1 MAFNKDMKKEVMNIK
16 YFNFPNNIIEV
27 FWYEEGEND
36 VKPWQFIGKVKYKNK
51 FKYIYYIAD
60 TDYTGFD
67 CVNSDM
73 KLYVSHSLNRLL
85 RKVVPIDLIKKHK
98 ELQNLKDSIF

>member
-1 MAFNKDMKKEVMNIK
+1 
-16 YFNFPNNIIEV
+16 
-27 FWYEEGEND
+27 
-36 VKPWQFIGKVKYKNK
+36 
-51 FKYIYYIAD
+51 
-60 TDYTGFD
+60 
-67 CVNSDM
+67 M